1 MCIMYAAMYTK
12 VTYLVLC
19 YMISISC
26 ENIEFVHPIKFHIVI
41 NIKKADTLQNKCC
54 FPFLKF

>member
-1 MCIMYAAMYTK
+1 MYTK

-41 NIKKADTLQNKCC
+41 NIKKTDTLQNKCR
-54 FPFLKF
+54 FQFLKF